1 MARVL
6 NWVFNEES
14 NLNFQPDLVL
24 SNDISPLVFSSPQ
37 S

>member
-14 NLNFQPDLVL
+14 TLNFQPDLVL
-24 SNDISPLVFSSPQ
+24 SNDIFPLIFSSPQ

>member
-6 NWVFNEES
+6 NGVFNVES
-14 NLNFQPDLVL
+14 TLNFQPDLVL